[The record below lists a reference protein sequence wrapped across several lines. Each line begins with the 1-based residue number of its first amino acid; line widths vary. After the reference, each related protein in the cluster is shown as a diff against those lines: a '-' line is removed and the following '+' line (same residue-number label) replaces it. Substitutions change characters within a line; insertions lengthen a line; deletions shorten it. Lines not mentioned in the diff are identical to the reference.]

1 MSLRVPMKSGRSNLF
16 CNRSLRYARDDF
28 KFNHM
33 KISSEEKNILL
44 SAARQSIGSL
54 FDGKGPEEPDY
65 NKFPLLKQKL
75 GAFVT
80 LTKNHQLRG
89 CIGYII
95 GREPLFDT
103 IRSAAIHAAVNDPRF
118 SALKKSE
125 FEKIKIEI
133 SILSEFAPIS
143 SYDEIII
150 GMHGLYLDEGG
161 GGLLLPQVATEH
173 KLNRDEFLSAFC
185 NKAGFYS
192 EFWKERMLKIKVF
205 TAEIF
210 SEE

>member
-1 MSLRVPMKSGRSNLF
+1 MN
-16 CNRSLRYARDDF
+16 
-28 KFNHM
+28 
-33 KISSEEKNILL
+33 ISQEEKNILL
-44 SAARQSIGSL
+44 KAARQSIGSL
-54 FDGKGPEEPDY
+54 FDGKEPDKPDY
-65 NKFPLLKQKL
+65 KKYPLLKEKL

-80 LTKNHQLRG
+80 LTINHELRG

-103 IRSAAIHAAVNDPRF
+103 ICSASIHAAVNDPRF

-133 SILSEFAPIS
+133 SILSEFTQIN

-150 GMHGLYLDEGG
+150 GTHGLYLDEGG

-173 KLNRDEFLSAFC
+173 NLDKEQFLSALC
-185 NKAGFYS
+185 NKAGFYND
-192 EFWKERMLKIKVF
+192 FWKERMLKIKVF

-210 SEE
+210 SEAEKEIKK

>member
-1 MSLRVPMKSGRSNLF
+1 
-16 CNRSLRYARDDF
+16 
-28 KFNHM
+28 M

-44 SAARQSIGSL
+44 SAARKSIGSL
-54 FDGKGPEEPDY
+54 YDGKEPDKPDY
-65 NKFPLLKQKL
+65 KKYPLLKEKL

-80 LTKNHQLRG
+80 LTIEHQLRG

-95 GREPLFDT
+95 GREPLFET
-103 IRSAAIHAAVNDPRF
+103 IYQAAIHAAVNDPRF

-150 GMHGLYLDEGG
+150 GTHGLYLDEGS

-173 KLNRDEFLSAFC
+173 KLNREEFLSALC

-192 EFWKERMLKIKVF
+192 EFWKERMLKMKVF

-210 SEE
+210 SEEETKI

>member
-1 MSLRVPMKSGRSNLF
+1 
-16 CNRSLRYARDDF
+16 
-28 KFNHM
+28 M
-33 KISSEEKNILL
+33 KISSEEKDILL
-44 SAARQSIGSL
+44 KAARHSIGSL
-54 FDGKGPEEPDY
+54 FDGKEPEQPDY
-65 NKFPLLKQKL
+65 QKHPLLKEKL

-80 LTKNHQLRG
+80 LTINHQLRG

-103 IRSAAIHAAVNDPRF
+103 ICSAAFHAAVNDPRF

-125 FEKIKIEI
+125 FEKIHIEI
-133 SILSEFAPIS
+133 SILSEFIPIK

-150 GMHGLYLDEGG
+150 GKHGLYLDEGG

-173 KLNRDEFLSAFC
+173 RMNREEFLSALC

-192 EFWKERMLKIKVF
+192 EFWRERILKIKVF

-210 SEE
+210 SERETEEQK

>member
-1 MSLRVPMKSGRSNLF
+1 MNTS
-16 CNRSLRYARDDF
+16 
-28 KFNHM
+28 H
-33 KISSEEKNILL
+33 EEKIILL
-44 SAARQSIGSL
+44 KAARQSIGSL
-54 FDGKGPEEPDY
+54 FDGKEPDKPNFKKY
-65 NKFPLLKQKL
+65 PLLKEKL

-80 LTKNHQLRG
+80 LNINHDLRG

-95 GREPLFDT
+95 GREPLFET
-103 IRSAAIHAAVNDPRF
+103 ICSAAIHAAVNDPRF

-133 SILSEFAPIS
+133 SILSEFIPIK

-150 GMHGLYLDEGG
+150 GTHGLYLDEGG
-161 GGLLLPQVATEH
+161 GGLLLPQVAIEH
-173 KLNRDEFLSAFC
+173 KMNRDEFLSALC

-210 SEE
+210 SEEETVK

>member
-1 MSLRVPMKSGRSNLF
+1 MTMNLKSI
-16 CNRSLRYARDDF
+16 
-28 KFNHM
+28 M

-44 SAARQSIGSL
+44 TAARQSIGSL
-54 FDGKGPEEPDY
+54 YNGKEPDKPDY
-65 NKFPLLKQKL
+65 KNYPLLKEKL

-80 LTKNHQLRG
+80 LTIDHQLRG

-95 GREPLFDT
+95 GREPLFET
-103 IRSAAIHAAVNDPRF
+103 ICQAAIHAAVNDPRF

-125 FEKIKIEI
+125 FEKIKIEV
-133 SILSEFAPIS
+133 SILSEFTAIK
-143 SYDEIII
+143 SYDEIVI
-150 GMHGLYLDEGG
+150 GKHGLYLDEGS

-173 KLNRDEFLSAFC
+173 KLNREEFLSALC

-192 EFWKERMLKIKVF
+192 EFWKERMLKIKIF

-210 SEE
+210 SEEETEI